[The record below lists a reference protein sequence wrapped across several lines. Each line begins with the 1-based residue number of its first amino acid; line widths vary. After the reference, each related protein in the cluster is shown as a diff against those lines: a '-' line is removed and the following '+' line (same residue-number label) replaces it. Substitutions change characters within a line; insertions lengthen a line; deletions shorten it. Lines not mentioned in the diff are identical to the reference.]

1 MASPLEQRRFRHAG
15 SSGRL
20 DGVVAERDRPAR
32 VRGDDDAPA
41 AADIVADVIAFAEPV
56 ESTCAGLEPNLVRV
70 EFSDDA
76 MAEAMREMAEP
87 YDDDAEE

>member
-1 MASPLEQRRFRHAG
+1 MRWRRCRTRPPG
-15 SSGRL
+15 
-20 DGVVAERDRPAR
+20 PAR
-32 VRGDDDAPA
+32 RGDDDAPA
-41 AADIVADVIAFAEPV
+41 AADFVADVIAFAEPV

-70 EFSDDA
+70 EFDDDA